1 MEALRSEDPTV
12 IAGYRMLARLGA
24 GGMGRV
30 YLARSPGGR
39 PVAFKVIRSDFT
51 DDPDFRVRFAR
62 EVAAARSVSGVFTA
76 PVLDADPHGD
86 PPWLAT
92 GYVPGVALSDAV
104 ARFGPLPDALGQL
117 AGGIAEAL
125 IAVHEAGLVH
135 RDLKPANV
143 MLAADGPRLIDFGI
157 ARAVEGGTITRTG
170 FLVGSPGFLAPE
182 QAGSGQ
188 IGPATDVFA
197 LGSVLTYAATGTS
210 PFGDGVFTELLFK
223 VLYGEPEIG
232 GVPERYRALVASML
246 AKDPGDRPT
255 PRRILEQL
263 AVLGLEGDGGGG
275 WLPRPLTE
283 LVVAQSAA
291 LLSQNPLVDETESRQ
306 PGAAPGP
313 PPAPGTAP
321 GSRQPDPPAP
331 ERRPAG
337 PTEFGAG
344 AYAGQARSVGAGSY
358 AGQATS
364 DQPAYSAGA
373 FAGAGGPPADAGAP
387 TGSGASK
394 RRRRVAVAA
403 LAVAAIGIA
412 AALVVPGLL
421 DDDKGGK
428 DSSSAQPREG
438 SGQPAD
444 GTSTGGPSTPP
455 PNTACGAVDAVFTQ
469 GTPHPE
475 FSPANTTVTPT
486 TSAYGYTITAGP
498 GSDARTDYQG
508 NVTAPFSSVP
518 VNGDFAV
525 ETRVTVNP
533 KTSYQSAGLLLFAN
547 KDSYI
552 RLERG
557 FGSFNSI
564 AFEYFLNGTHY
575 KLTTPFTNE
584 SGGVVKTEADTVTL
598 RLERR
603 DDVVTAQWKAAE
615 NALWE
620 QLPGEA
626 PFASNGGRAGM
637 TVLNTPAS
645 GQFTATFTSFDVSC
659 L

>member
-1 MEALRSEDPTV
+1 
-12 IAGYRMLARLGA
+12 
-24 GGMGRV
+24 MGRV

-157 ARAVEGGTITRTG
+157 ARALEGGTITRTG

-232 GVPERYRALVASML
+232 GVPERYRELVASML
-246 AKDPGDRPT
+246 AKDPGERPT
-255 PRRILEQL
+255 PRRILERL
-263 AVLGLEGDGGGG
+263 AVLGLEGDGGG

-291 LLSQNPLVDETESRQ
+291 LLSQNPLAADAGDREAAPASGTGADTRR
-306 PGAAPGP
+306 PGADAPDSAG
-313 PPAPGTAP
+313 
-321 GSRQPDPPAP
+321 AP
-331 ERRPAG
+331 EQPPAG

-344 AYAGQARSVGAGSY
+344 AYAGRARPGGTGAY

-364 DQPAYSAGA
+364 DQPAYGAGS
-373 FAGAGGPPADAGAP
+373 FAGGGGPSADAA
-387 TGSGASK
+387 TGRGTT
-394 RRRRVAVAA
+394 RRGRRVAAA
-403 LAVAAIGIA
+403 VLAVAAIGVA

-421 DDDKGGK
+421 DDDKGGQGQNA
-428 DSSSAQPREG
+428 AQPRD
-438 SGQPAD
+438 A
-444 GTSTGGPSTPP
+444 STPP
-455 PNTACGAVDAVFTQ
+455 TAGASGGALPTGTAPNTACGAIDAAFTD
-469 GTPHPE
+469 GTPRTE

-508 NVTAPFSSVP
+508 NVTAPFSSVA
-518 VNGDFAV
+518 VNGDFAI
-525 ETRVTVNP
+525 ETRVTVDP
-533 KTSYQSAGLLLFAN
+533 RTSYQSAGLLLFAN

-564 AFEYFLNGTHY
+564 AFEYFLNGTHH

-584 SGGVVKTEADTVTL
+584 PGGVVRTEADTVTL

-603 DDVVTAQWKAAE
+603 DDVVTAQWRAADD
-615 NALWE
+615 ALWE

-626 PFASNGGRAGM
+626 PFASKGARAGM
-637 TVLNTPAS
+637 TVLNTPNS
-645 GQFTATFTSFDVSC
+645 GRFTATFSSFAVTC